1 MGVLALRSWNH
12 VSFPVRDLERS
23 LRFYRDVFGLAA
35 IARPDLPFPGAWL
48 GGSNGIEVHLIV
60 PPEGAPL
67 GSPPPSLN
75 PLGGHV
81 AFAIDDYDAVVAALH
96 GAGIETL
103 EAGSATGQLW
113 VRDPDGHLIE
123 LIRPGADRTGG
134 TGAGR

>member
-1 MGVLALRSWNH
+1 MGALALRGLDH

-23 LRFYRDVFGLAA
+23 VAFYRNVLGLAP
-35 IARPDLPFPGAWL
+35 IPRPDLPFPGAWL
-48 GGSNGIEVHLIV
+48 GGAGGIQVHLIV

-81 AFAIDDYDAVVAALH
+81 AFAIADYDAVVAALH
-96 GAGIETL
+96 AAGIETL
-103 EAGSATGQLW
+103 EAGTEVGQLW

-123 LIRPGADRTGG
+123 LVAPRPGRA
-134 TGAGR
+134 

>member
-1 MGVLALRSWNH
+1 MAVLALQSLNH
-12 VSFPVRDLERS
+12 VSFPVRDLEKS
-23 LRFYRDVFGLAA
+23 MHFYRNVLGLEP

-48 GGSNGIEVHLIV
+48 AGNGIQVHLIV

-81 AFAIDDYDAVVAALH
+81 AFAVESYDAVVAALH
-96 GAGIETL
+96 TAGIETL
-103 EAGSATGQLW
+103 EAGSEVGQLW

-123 LIRPGADRTGG
+123 LIELR
-134 TGAGR
+134 AGRA

>member
-1 MGVLALRSWNH
+1 MGALALRGLNH

-23 LRFYRDVFGLAA
+23 VSFYRDVLGLAL
-35 IARPDLPFPGAWL
+35 IPRPNLPFPGAWL
-48 GGSNGIEVHLIV
+48 GGAEGIQVHLIV

-81 AFAIDDYDAVVAALH
+81 AFAIADYDAVVATLH
-96 GAGIETL
+96 ASGIETL
-103 EAGSATGQLW
+103 EAGTEIGQLW

-123 LIRPGADRTGG
+123 LIAPRE
-134 TGAGR
+134 GRS

>member
-1 MGVLALRSWNH
+1 MGVLALQGLNH

-23 LRFYRDVFGLAA
+23 VHFYRDVLGLAA

-48 GGSNGIEVHLIV
+48 GGNGIQVHLIV

-81 AFAIDDYDAVVAALH
+81 AFAVASYDTVVAALH
-96 GAGIETL
+96 AAGIETL
-103 EAGSATGQLW
+103 EAGSQVGQLW
-113 VRDPDGHLIE
+113 LRDPDGHLIE
-123 LIRPGADRTGG
+123 LIELR
-134 TGAGR
+134 AGRA